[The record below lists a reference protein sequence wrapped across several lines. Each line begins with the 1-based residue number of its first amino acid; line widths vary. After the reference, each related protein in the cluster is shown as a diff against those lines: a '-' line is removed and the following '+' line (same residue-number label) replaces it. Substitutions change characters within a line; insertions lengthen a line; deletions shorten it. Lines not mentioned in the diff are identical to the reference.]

1 MDFATLHKQRKF
13 VMIAALVG
21 IIGTFLRWYSWD
33 AGIISGGVSGT
44 SFGAGVITLLGLA
57 GAGVLAFLGDQKTYL
72 SKNSWLIVLGIAA
85 LTTVLCFI
93 KLISNRSG
101 ASLGIGLFLS
111 LAGSIGT
118 LAAAFLFKN
127 PNDDLKQSLNEVKR
141 QVENKVDNNPNT

>member
-1 MDFATLHKQRKF
+1 
-13 VMIAALVG
+13 
-21 IIGTFLRWYSWD
+21 
-33 AGIISGGVSGT
+33 
-44 SFGAGVITLLGLA
+44 
-57 GAGVLAFLGDQKTYL
+57 
-72 SKNSWLIVLGIAA
+72 
-85 LTTVLCFI
+85 LCFI